1 MWEKLGRLLWRVG
14 RYGEAR
20 AAYQE
25 GAAAADER
33 LLAARCY
40 AAIGFLVSQGL
51 QHQDEA
57 LSALDAAEKLLEH
70 VTEKDSDE
78 WVAAWLSVHEA
89 RVELYYWRDTKQAE
103 AVLARER
110 PVLEARG
117 TPAQRALFYAHL
129 GHVRARASRY
139 RVDESIVSDFRAA
152 KAAAEE
158 LGGQSTVVGAEV
170 AHTRCWAYWHLG
182 FALWWHGDIQAA
194 LVELGEA
201 LRAADRTGNK
211 LLEVLARSFMT
222 LAYFRQGNVGAVKE
236 MAPPLGALA
245 TAMALPENVG
255 VATATMSWVAWKEG
269 RVDEVEALAQE
280 ALESWEGSVRR
291 YPLDWIC
298 LFPLISV
305 QLSAGKYKEATA
317 AARKLLAPHQMRLP
331 DELEAAVESAI
342 GSWDSGQADL
352 AAQRLEK
359 AVKLAEQFNL
369 A

>member
-1 MWEKLGRLLWRVG
+1 MRLGPPTKRVPSLP
-14 RYGEAR
+14 YEP
-20 AAYQE
+20 
-25 GAAAADER
+25 

-57 LSALDAAEKLLEH
+57 LSAFDAAEKLLEH

-89 RVELYYWRDTKQAE
+89 ALSSITG
-103 AVLARER
+103 
-110 PVLEARG
+110 G
-117 TPAQRALFYAHL
+117 TPSRQKRCSPGNGRCWKQEVRRLNEHCFTAHL

-317 AARKLLAPHQMRLP
+317 AARKLLAPHQTRLP